1 MRRDCCHRTIMP
13 GSPVVQ
19 GGIFA
24 VGLAVGVGA
33 ASLLLNKQ
41 QSRNITPTA
50 VAVPAPVSVSDAT
63 VGGRP
68 VAVAPVRDVPM
79 VMGKGGPMMNSQVAT
94 EVFKYG
100 FPGEFFLLRDHSSG

>member
-1 MRRDCCHRTIMP
+1 MP

-33 ASLLLNKQ
+33 ASLLLNKPQ
-41 QSRNITPTA
+41 QPRNPAPTA
-50 VAVPAPVSVSDAT
+50 VAVPTPVPVGTAPA
-63 VGGRP
+63 VGSSPAPSQGREALILSGKTGP
-68 VAVAPVRDVPM
+68 VAGPVM
-79 VMGKGGPMMNSQVAT
+79 ASQVAT

-100 FPGEFFLLRDHSSG
+100 FPGE